1 MENVSDKKENKTD
14 FYNFVE
20 TKSEKLVTAMYMI
33 TNFLSDKEPIKWK
46 LRDLGLS
53 MLSDSS
59 ALKEKNPSE
68 QWTLLSRI
76 HTSIG
81 EILAL
86 VEICHLAGFISEMN
100 YTILKREYHDLMS
113 HIASQ
118 EDMTNSLNKIA
129 LQDSFFASSSIKT
142 LQSGKEEKTEE
153 VKKEIPLQPVQ
164 RIRTESPTDLLRTK
178 VVLSERPFESS
189 KKVFETKDKLI
200 EMIKDKNGRPTQF
213 EYLSLVPEEV
223 KTKKEGK
230 VDVAKNKRREEIV
243 QVLKSKG
250 EVTIKDIS
258 QQVSKCGE
266 KTIQRELVEMLQKG
280 QIKRTGDRRWSRY
293 SLV

>member
-68 QWTLLSRI
+68 QWTLLSRT
-76 HTSIG
+76 HASIG
-81 EILAL
+81 EVLAL
-86 VEICHLAGFISEMN
+86 IEICHLAGFISEMN
-100 YTILKREYHDLMS
+100 YAILKKEYHDLMS
-113 HIASQ
+113 SIASQ
-118 EDMTNSLNKIA
+118 EEITNSLNKIA
-129 LQDSFFASSSIKT
+129 LQDSFFAGSPIKT
-142 LQSGKEEKTEE
+142 LQSGKEEMVRESVSQT
-153 VKKEIPLQPVQ
+153 
-164 RIRTESPTDLLRTK
+164 IRTEGVLEQLKTK
-178 VVLSERPFESS
+178 MNLSDKTFEIS
-189 KKVFETKDKLI
+189 KKVFD
-200 EMIKDKNGRPTQF
+200 IKDKNIETSKERIVRS
-213 EYLSLVPEEV
+213 EYLDLAPTSSNNTVV
-223 KTKKEGK
+223 KKEGK

-243 QVLKSKG
+243 AVLKTKG

-266 KTIQRELVEMLQKG
+266 KTIQRELVDMLQNG